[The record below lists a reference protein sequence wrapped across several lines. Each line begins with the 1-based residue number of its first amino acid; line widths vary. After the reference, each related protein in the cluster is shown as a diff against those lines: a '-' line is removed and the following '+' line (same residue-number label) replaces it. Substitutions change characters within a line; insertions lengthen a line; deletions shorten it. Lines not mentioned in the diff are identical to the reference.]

1 MHSVIDPFIAL
12 KIACAIVVV
21 VSASRAAERLG
32 PFFGSLVATLPVST
46 GPIYVFLAIDR
57 GPQFISDSALMGVA
71 GVPATVAFVAVHAL
85 VAQRSATFVSWL
97 AATAAWWTCAMLL
110 QLRQWSFVEACALF
124 AVVFAGAIVALR
136 RFVLASAPPPV
147 PRVRFD
153 LALRSLLVA
162 CVVLAT
168 TLASNLAGPAATGV
182 LATYPVVFT
191 SLVLILQPRWG
202 GPFVASLLV
211 NSLKGLVGF
220 GTALAVLHL
229 AAARISS
236 GWALGIALLVAVTW
250 NCALLFARRRAVQPR

>member
-1 MHSVIDPFIAL
+1 MRIRLYVDAPLA
-12 KIACAIVVV
+12 AGTPVD
-21 VSASRAAERLG
+21 ASDEHAHYLLNVMR
-32 PFFGSLVATLPVST
+32 
-46 GPIYVFLAIDR
+46 R
-57 GPQFISDSALMGVA
+57 GA
-71 GVPATVAFVAVHAL
+71 GDEVLLFNGRDGEWQARIQVPAKK
-85 VAQRSATFVSWL
+85 
-97 AATAAWWTCAMLL
+97 
-110 QLRQWSFVEACALF
+110 
-124 AVVFAGAIVALR
+124 
-136 RFVLASAPPPV
+136 
-147 PRVRFD
+147 RVRFD

-220 GTALAVLHL
+220 GMALAVLHL

-236 GWALGIALLVAVTW
+236 GWALGIGLLVAVTW
-250 NCALLFARRRAVQPR
+250 NCALLFARRRSTA

>member
-1 MHSVIDPFIAL
+1 MG
-12 KIACAIVVV
+12 
-21 VSASRAAERLG
+21 VSNLQGQSGQQSGLSLG
-32 PFFGSLVATLPVST
+32 RRPVLETLVAGTVTDFS
-46 GPIYVFLAIDR
+46 
-57 GPQFISDSALMGVA
+57 GV
-71 GVPATVAFVAVHAL
+71 
-85 VAQRSATFVSWL
+85 
-97 AATAAWWTCAMLL
+97 
-110 QLRQWSFVEACALF
+110 
-124 AVVFAGAIVALR
+124 GAYMDIVALR

-220 GTALAVLHL
+220 GMALAVLHL
-229 AAARISS
+229 AAARISA
-236 GWALGIALLVAVTW
+236 GWALGIALLVAVGW
-250 NCALLFARRRAVQPR
+250 NCALLFARRRSIQSR